1 MVLIGEETAEEG
13 ATGTATLGAP
23 MTFATV
29 ENALDWLLESPS
41 TRDVRVTAVSKER
54 PVRHVVGSFTLD
66 PNLDLERDLDGE
78 GS

>member
-1 MVLIGEETAEEG
+1 MVLIGEETAEAG

-23 MTFATV
+23 MTFATI

-41 TRDVRVTAVSKER
+41 TRDVRVTAVSKQR
-54 PVRHVVGSFTLD
+54 PVRHVVGRFALD
-66 PNLDLERDLDGE
+66 PDLDLDRDLDGE

>member
-1 MVLIGEETAEEG
+1 MVLIGEEIAHED

-23 MTFATV
+23 MTFATI
-29 ENALDWLLESPS
+29 EGALDWLLESPS

-54 PVRHVVGSFTLD
+54 PVRHVVGHFALD
-66 PNLDLERDLDGE
+66 PGLDLDRDLDGE

>member
-1 MVLIGEETAEEG
+1 MVLIGEEIAAEG

-29 ENALDWLLESPS
+29 EGALDWLLESPG

-54 PVRHVVGSFTLD
+54 PVRHVVGRFTLD
-66 PNLDLERDLDGE
+66 PDLED
-78 GS
+78 S